1 MESIAL
7 TSSFVSSKIQHLIRE
22 TQEKICEC
30 SHSWTIPKTPFTITS
45 TVKQNCPPP
54 PFNLMEK
61 SIISADYRL
70 FLDFLKKTRED
81 IGVTQIQIAKK
92 LKITQSQVSKIE
104 RGERRL
110 DFIELRRWLRAL
122 RVPIPDFVTRFEAY
136 VKESG
141 KIKPK
146 LK

>member
-1 MESIAL
+1 
-7 TSSFVSSKIQHLIRE
+7 
-22 TQEKICEC
+22 
-30 SHSWTIPKTPFTITS
+30 
-45 TVKQNCPPP
+45 
-54 PFNLMEK
+54 MEK
-61 SIISADYRL
+61 SIISTDYRL

-81 IGVTQIQIAKK
+81 VGVTQIQIAKK

-122 RVPIPDFVTRFEAY
+122 KIPVIDFVTGFEAF
-136 VKESG
+136 VKENG

>member
-1 MESIAL
+1 
-7 TSSFVSSKIQHLIRE
+7 
-22 TQEKICEC
+22 
-30 SHSWTIPKTPFTITS
+30 
-45 TVKQNCPPP
+45 
-54 PFNLMEK
+54 MEK

-81 IGVTQIQIAKK
+81 VGLTQIDLAKK

-122 RVPIPDFVTRFEAY
+122 KVPIPDFVTGFEAF
-136 VKESG
+136 VKENG

>member
-1 MESIAL
+1 
-7 TSSFVSSKIQHLIRE
+7 
-22 TQEKICEC
+22 
-30 SHSWTIPKTPFTITS
+30 
-45 TVKQNCPPP
+45 
-54 PFNLMEK
+54 MEK
-61 SIISADYRL
+61 SIISTDYRL

-81 IGVTQIQIAKK
+81 VGVTQIQIAKK

-122 RVPIPDFVTRFEAY
+122 RVSILDFVTRFEAF
-136 VKESG
+136 VKESS
-141 KIKPK
+141 KVKPK

>member
-1 MESIAL
+1 M
-7 TSSFVSSKIQHLIRE
+7 
-22 TQEKICEC
+22 
-30 SHSWTIPKTPFTITS
+30 
-45 TVKQNCPPP
+45 
-54 PFNLMEK
+54 
-61 SIISADYRL
+61 
-70 FLDFLKKTRED
+70 DFLKKTRED
-81 IGVTQIQIAKK
+81 VGLTQIDLAKK

-122 RVPIPDFVTRFEAY
+122 KVPIPDFVTGFEAF
-136 VKESG
+136 VKENG

>member
-1 MESIAL
+1 
-7 TSSFVSSKIQHLIRE
+7 
-22 TQEKICEC
+22 
-30 SHSWTIPKTPFTITS
+30 
-45 TVKQNCPPP
+45 
-54 PFNLMEK
+54 MEK

-122 RVPIPDFVTRFEAY
+122 GVPISDFVTRFEAY
-136 VKESG
+136 VKESR

>member
-1 MESIAL
+1 
-7 TSSFVSSKIQHLIRE
+7 
-22 TQEKICEC
+22 
-30 SHSWTIPKTPFTITS
+30 
-45 TVKQNCPPP
+45 
-54 PFNLMEK
+54 MEK
-61 SIISADYRL
+61 SIVSADYRL

-122 RVPIPDFVTRFEAY
+122 GVPIIDFVTGFETY
-136 VKESG
+136 IKKNG
-141 KIKPK
+141 KTQQKRK
-146 LK
+146 DS

>member
-1 MESIAL
+1 
-7 TSSFVSSKIQHLIRE
+7 
-22 TQEKICEC
+22 
-30 SHSWTIPKTPFTITS
+30 
-45 TVKQNCPPP
+45 
-54 PFNLMEK
+54 MEK

-81 IGVTQIQIAKK
+81 IGITQIQIAKK

-122 RVPIPDFVTRFEAY
+122 GVPIMDFVTEFEAY
-136 VKESG
+136 
-141 KIKPK
+141 
-146 LK
+146 LKKNSKKRFKQKDS